1 MRLRRPSLKF
11 RLLAMGVAVPLIAW
25 FLVKPVRVLAP
36 EFAGVSCLSASVCV
50 DDAARLPEAAGLY
63 AEGMAF
69 VPGALGAIE
78 GTPRMIFCA
87 SQACADSFGLGA
99 RSAVTLGTLGTVIGP
114 RAWKPFYV
122 RHELIHYAQAER
134 LGTLSL
140 LFKPPWFVE
149 GMAYALSQDPRAPL
163 TEPFEGHRARFL
175 AWYGGVGKPSLW
187 QAARAL

>member
-1 MRLRRPSLKF
+1 MRLRRPSLKV

-25 FLVKPVRVLAP
+25 FAVKPVRVLAP
-36 EFAGVSCLSASVCV
+36 ELAGVSCVSASVCI
-50 DDAARLPEAAGLY
+50 DDSARLREAASLY
-63 AEGMAF
+63 AEGLVF

-78 GTPRMIFCA
+78 GKPRMIFCA
-87 SQACADSFGLGA
+87 SQACANSFGLGA
-99 RSAVTLGTLGTVIGP
+99 RSAVTVGTLGTVIGP
-114 RAWKPFYV
+114 RAWMPFYV

-140 LFKPPWFVE
+140 LLKPQWFVE

-163 TEPFEGHRARFL
+163 AEPFEDHRRRFL
-175 AWYGGVGKPSLW
+175 AWYSGVGKQVLW

>member
-1 MRLRRPSLKF
+1 MRLRRPSLKV
-11 RLLAMGVAVPLIAW
+11 RLLAMGLAVPLIAW
-25 FLVKPVRVLAP
+25 FAVKPARVFAP
-36 EFAGVSCLSASVCV
+36 ELAGVNCVSASVCV
-50 DDAARLPEAAGLY
+50 DDATRLQEAAALY

-78 GTPRMIFCA
+78 GKPRMIFCA

-99 RSAVTLGTLGTVIGP
+99 RSAVTVGTLGTVIGP

-140 LFKPPWFVE
+140 LLKPPWFVE

-163 TEPFEGHRARFL
+163 AEPFESHRSRFL
-175 AWYGGVGKPSLW
+175 AWYGGIGTQAVW